1 MDDEEHHWLKV
12 KIAGFDNQEIYGTHA
27 RIVVGEESWL
37 SEINGGSSHASQ
49 HSSILHF
56 GLGTATQADS
66 LIIRFLGGQEE
77 VFTNISANQ
86 QLLVQQPKPIT
97 TNTKDAI
104 TKQFLKVGIAPNPA
118 TTFTQIFLD
127 DFSKESTLVQL
138 MDVTGKVVFSESIT
152 KESLRI
158 NQNNLPK
165 GIYFLQVTTSK
176 GDFAMDKIVFQ

>member
-1 MDDEEHHWLKV
+1 LDDERHWLKV

-66 LIIRFLGGQEE
+66 LIIHFLGGQEE
-77 VFTNISANQ
+77 VFTNILANQ
-86 QLLVQQPKPIT
+86 QLSVQQPKPIT
-97 TNTKDAI
+97 TNTRHAV
-104 TKQFLKVGIAPNPA
+104 TKQFLKVSIAPNPA
-118 TTFTQIFLD
+118 TTFTQISLD
-127 DFSKESTLVQL
+127 DFSNEPAMVQL
-138 MDVTGKVVFSESIT
+138 IDITGKVVFSQSI
-152 KESLRI
+152 KEQSLRI

-165 GIYFLQVTTSK
+165 GIYFLQVTNSR
-176 GDFAMDKIVFQ
+176 GDFAIDKIVFQ